1 MMNVRS
7 IDIIIIIGHD
17 HIIIIIIIIMI
28 QNVYNNTNYGCI
40 VSSIRKTSVINV
52 MIIIMIFIHYNCY
65 YDDYFY
71 L

>member
-1 MMNVRS
+1 MNIGS
-7 IDIIIIIGHD
+7 IDIIIIGHD
-17 HIIIIIIIIMI
+17 HIIIIIIMI